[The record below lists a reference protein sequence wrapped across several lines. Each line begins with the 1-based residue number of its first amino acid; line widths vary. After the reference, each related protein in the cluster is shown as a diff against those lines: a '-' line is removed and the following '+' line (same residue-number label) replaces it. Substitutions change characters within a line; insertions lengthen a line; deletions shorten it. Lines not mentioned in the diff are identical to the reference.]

1 MQPYIALCKA
11 LLAEGHRPKIATH
24 AEFGPWV
31 MEHGIEF
38 APVEGDPAELM
49 RICVEYGMFTPA
61 FLIEANLKVS
71 LRMSAVRTGY

>member
-1 MQPYIALCKA
+1 
-11 LLAEGHRPKIATH
+11 
-24 AEFGPWV
+24 